1 MNRYIDKVDVTQ
13 LQQVNHSPFLADLTH
28 LIFNISTVAISKK
41 TKLERDV
48 SEIAYDV
55 TEMIFDTSAKWPETL
70 AEPPKPLANWSL
82 AKRRNVIASVAS
94 WAFEKF
100 LGKIHQIPF
109 PP

>member
-1 MNRYIDKVDVTQ
+1 MIQGDKKKIKVNRYIDKVDVTQ
-13 LQQVNHSPFLADLTH
+13 LQQVNHSPFLADLTRY
-28 LIFNISTVAISKK
+28 NISTVAISKK

-55 TEMIFDTSAKWPETL
+55 TEMIFDKSAKWPETL

-94 WAFEKF
+94 WAF
-100 LGKIHQIPF
+100 
-109 PP
+109 

>member
-1 MNRYIDKVDVTQ
+1 
-13 LQQVNHSPFLADLTH
+13 
-28 LIFNISTVAISKK
+28 
-41 TKLERDV
+41 
-48 SEIAYDV
+48 
-55 TEMIFDTSAKWPETL
+55 MIFDTSVKWPETL

-100 LGKIHQIPF
+100 LGKKKNYHEGDLEITKSHQIPF